1 MMARLLIISTLAL
14 RVFFR
19 SSIAAANRSGKSNQI
34 HRNIQERDRRP
45 ISISTAGEFVGVP
58 LGMEVDINSTIEIQL
73 KKDEVRLPQESYRKR
88 RMRPS
93 SKSQKLRTT
102 LDKLSAV
109 VDARPRPSKRIYSY

>member
-1 MMARLLIISTLAL
+1 
-14 RVFFR
+14 
-19 SSIAAANRSGKSNQI
+19 
-34 HRNIQERDRRP
+34 
-45 ISISTAGEFVGVP
+45 
-58 LGMEVDINSTIEIQL
+58 MEVDINSTIEIQL

-109 VDARPRPSKRIYSY
+109 VDARPRPSKRIYY